1 MGELTVDLHAPG
13 MTPLHRAGA
22 AGLYMTVR
30 ALQRRKVAVPGLA
43 AWESTPHKVTLRWE
57 GAAADFFEGLVRAAY
72 GIDDDGLVEF
82 AAIDRSRASFEAL
95 WIAHEGMFGTFCQFG
110 PNNALGERRTK
121 VVTVDGQHPQHFEY
135 KPVLAGQ
142 AKSYP
147 HRDKGGALIG
157 SAIDAGRDVGLVG
170 WLFPGAVVR
179 HVAFGEAT
187 AMDESPARALAL
199 VFAPVGCFFYKLQSR
214 SLPRKARAA
223 IVVPEFDDLEAY
235 AMARDGQA
243 TKVRTGEVVVTG
255 AGHAALELLA
265 SLASRNLLREHRLP
279 RLTVTMLGIVTWNE
293 KQKSRTGRI
302 EVELKSDRA
311 LRDYQRL
318 RAVLGEQK
326 VVQRKDGGTFL
337 SLSPSL
343 ELFTENIV
351 AARPFFAG
359 FAGLMANND
368 VRAALAADR
377 KGLNMAVSRGTGLL
391 DDEAQ
396 QAFVEACHEALRRSY
411 RIAGERA
418 SGEQVDVN
426 ARLAKEYDRWRYAFA
441 KAKNADAFREAI
453 TDFWSRGGANGPL
466 QGQWRA
472 MLPLL
477 SGPGWR
483 LARDL
488 ALLAL
493 ASYARADQPAA
504 SDAHVQDEKEN
515 QE

>member
-1 MGELTVDLHAPG
+1 
-13 MTPLHRAGA
+13 
-22 AGLYMTVR
+22 
-30 ALQRRKVAVPGLA
+30 
-43 AWESTPHKVTLRWE
+43 
-57 GAAADFFEGLVRAAY
+57 VRAAY
-72 GIDDDGLVEF
+72 GVDEDGLVDF
-82 AAIDRSRASFEAL
+82 AAIDRSRASFEAR

-121 VVTVDGQHPQHFEY
+121 VLNVEGQAPRHFEY

-157 SAIDAGRDVGLVG
+157 SAIDKGDTVGLVG

-223 IVVPEFDDLEAY
+223 IVVPEFEDLEEY
-235 AMARDGQA
+235 ARARDGQA
-243 TKVRTGEVVVTG
+243 SNMRSGEVIVTG

-265 SLASRNLLREHRLP
+265 SLASRQLLRDHRLP

-311 LRDYQRL
+311 LRDYQRI

-351 AARPFFAG
+351 AARPFYAG
-359 FAGLMANND
+359 FAGLMAIKD
-368 VRAALAADR
+368 IRAALAADR
-377 KGLNMAVSRGTGLL
+377 KGLNMAVSKESGLF
-391 DDEAQ
+391 DDVAQ

-411 RIAGERA
+411 SIAGKRA
-418 SGEQVDVN
+418 SGEQVDVG

-453 TDFWSRGGANGPL
+453 TDFWSRGGGNAPL
-466 QGQWRA
+466 REQWRA
-472 MLPLL
+472 VLPLL
-477 SGPGWR
+477 SGPRWR

-488 ALLAL
+488 SLLAL
-493 ASYARADQPAA
+493 ASYARAEAPAVEE
-504 SDAHVQDEKEN
+504 DIQEEKEN
-515 QE
+515 EE